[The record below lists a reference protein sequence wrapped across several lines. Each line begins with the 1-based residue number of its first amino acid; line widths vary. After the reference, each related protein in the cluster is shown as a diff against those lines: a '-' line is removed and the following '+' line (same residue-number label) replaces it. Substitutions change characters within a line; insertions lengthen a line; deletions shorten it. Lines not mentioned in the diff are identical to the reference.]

1 MNITLHSRI
10 SIVPIDIHKDKKHYI
25 VEDKLTGE
33 FYEMPEICIEAINRI
48 NQGFRLGEI
57 ETTLMGKFP
66 KEEVNLIDF
75 ANQLFE
81 MELIDQIDGVRI
93 EKKQISNEQSEMLWV
108 SPKLGK
114 FFFNKFTVQIY
125 SVIFVLN
132 IAIFIVNPSLFPRR
146 DDIFVFDIMFVNV
159 IVWMSFSFLFVL
171 IHEFGHVLAIRA
183 HNLPTKMEIGHRM
196 FFVVLL
202 TDMSAIWKLPP
213 KDRNILFLGG
223 LYFDSVLLFI
233 ALIVQ
238 LFFSNGPFLIVGLMQ
253 LATFDIVLR
262 MIFQCC
268 IYMKTDLYFLFEN
281 VSGCYNLMEN
291 AKHAIRKQL
300 SFLKLKPMD
309 EEDEVVFAGEKM
321 AVNTYTIFYFLG
333 FMVTIVLYFMYFIP
347 QMIQVGIKLLPGFV
361 QPPTSLLFW
370 DALVFSLQV
379 GIFISF
385 LLYSWRKKYLLNK
398 M

>member
-1 MNITLHSRI
+1 MNITLHSHI

-48 NQGFRLGEI
+48 NQGFPLGEI
-57 ETTLMGKFP
+57 ETTLMGEFP
-66 KEEVNLIDF
+66 KEEVNLVDF

-81 MELIDQIDGVRI
+81 LELIDQIDGVRI
-93 EKKQISNEQSEMLWV
+93 EKRQISNEQSGMLWV

-114 FFFNKFTVQIY
+114 FFFNKFTVLLY
-125 SVIFVLN
+125 SVIYVLN
-132 IAIFIVNPSLFPRR
+132 IAMFIVYPSLFPHR
-146 DDIFVFDIMFVNV
+146 DDIFVFDTMIVNV
-159 IVWMSFSFLFVL
+159 IFWMSISFLFVL

-196 FFVVLL
+196 LFVVLL

-213 KDRNILFLGG
+213 KERNILFLGG

-233 ALIVQ
+233 ALNVQ
-238 LFFSNGPFLIVGLMQ
+238 LLFPNGSNFIIGLMH

-268 IYMKTDLYFLFEN
+268 IYMKTDLYFVFEN

-291 AKHAIRKQL
+291 AKHAIRKRL

-309 EEDEVVFAGEKM
+309 EVVFAGEKR
-321 AVNTYTIFYFLG
+321 VVTTYTIFYFLG
-333 FMVTIVLYFMYFIP
+333 FVVTIVLYFMYFIP
-347 QMIQVGIKLLPGFV
+347 QVIYVGKQLLPGFV
-361 QPPTSLLFW
+361 EPPTSLLFW
-370 DALVFSLQV
+370 DALVFSMQV
-379 GIFISF
+379 SIFIIL
-385 LLYSWRKKYLLNK
+385 LLYSWRKKYLYNR

>member
-48 NQGFRLGEI
+48 NQGFSLGEI
-57 ETTLMGKFP
+57 ETTLIEKFP
-66 KEEVNLIDF
+66 KEEVNLVDF

-81 MELIDQIDGVRI
+81 LELIDQIDGVRI
-93 EKKQISNEQSEMLWV
+93 EKKQISNEQSGMLWV
-108 SPKLGK
+108 SPRIGK
-114 FFFNKFTVQIY
+114 FFFNKFTVLLY
-125 SVIFVLN
+125 SVIFLLN
-132 IAIFIVNPSLFPRR
+132 IALFIVYPSLFPHR
-146 DDIFVFDIMFVNV
+146 DDIFFFDIMFVNV
-159 IVWMSFSFLFVL
+159 IFWMSFSFLFVL

-223 LYFDSVLLFI
+223 MYFDSVLLFI
-233 ALIVQ
+233 ALLVQ
-238 LFFSNGPFLIVGLMQ
+238 LLFPNGSNFIIGLTH

-268 IYMKTDLYFLFEN
+268 IHMKTDLYFVFEN

-291 AKHAIRKQL
+291 AKHAITKRL

-309 EEDEVVFAGEKM
+309 EIVFAGEKR
-321 AVNTYTIFYFLG
+321 VVTTYTIFYFLG
-333 FMVTIVLYFMYFIP
+333 FVVTIVLYSMYFIP
-347 QMIQVGIKLLPGFV
+347 QVVHVGEQILPGFV

-370 DALVFSLQV
+370 DAVVFSLQV
-379 GIFISF
+379 SIFIIL
-385 LLYSWRKKYLLNK
+385 LLYSWRKKYLLKK

>member
-1 MNITLHSRI
+1 MNITLHSSI

-48 NQGFRLGEI
+48 NQGFPLGEI
-57 ETTLMGKFP
+57 ESTLMEKFP
-66 KEEVNLIDF
+66 KEEVNLVDF
-75 ANQLFE
+75 ANQLLE
-81 MELIDQIDGVRI
+81 LELIDQIDGVTI
-93 EKKQISNEQSEMLWV
+93 EKKQISNEQSGMLWV
-108 SPKLGK
+108 SPRMGK
-114 FFFNKFTVQIY
+114 FFFNKFTVLLY
-125 SVIFVLN
+125 SVIFLLN
-132 IAIFIVNPSLFPRR
+132 IALFIVFPSLFPHR

-159 IVWMSFSFLFVL
+159 IVWMSLSFLFVL
-171 IHEFGHVLAIRA
+171 IHEFGHVLAIRS

-196 FFVVLL
+196 LFVVLL

-238 LFFSNGPFLIVGLMQ
+238 LLFPNGSNFIIGLMHF
-253 LATFDIVLR
+253 AAFDIVLR

-291 AKHAIRKQL
+291 AKHALKKRL
-300 SFLKLKPMD
+300 SFLNLKSI
-309 EEDEVVFAGEKM
+309 DEVVFAGEKR
-321 AVNTYTIFYFLG
+321 VVSTYTIFYFLG
-333 FMVTIVLYFMYFIP
+333 FVVTIVLYFLYFIP
-347 QMIQVGIKLLPGFV
+347 QVIQMGKQLLPGFLK
-361 QPPTSLLFW
+361 PPTSLLFW
-370 DALVFSLQV
+370 DALIFSLQV
-379 GIFISF
+379 SIFIIL
-385 LLYSWRKKYLLNK
+385 LLYSWRKKYLLHK
-398 M
+398 V

>member
-1 MNITLHSRI
+1 MNITLHSHI

-33 FYEMPEICIEAINRI
+33 FFEMPEICIEAINMM
-48 NQGFRLGEI
+48 NQGLPLGEI
-57 ETTLMGKFP
+57 ETTLLGKFA
-66 KEEVNLIDF
+66 KDEVDLVDF

-81 MELIDQIDGVRI
+81 MELIDQIDGNKI
-93 EKKQISNEQSEMLWV
+93 EKKQISKEPSGMLWV
-108 SPKLGK
+108 SPKLGR
-114 FFFNKFTVQIY
+114 FFFNKFTVLLY
-125 SVIFVLN
+125 SVILVLN
-132 IAIFIVNPSLFPRR
+132 IVIFFVNPSLFPHR
-146 DDIFVFDIMFVNV
+146 DDIFVFDIMVVN
-159 IVWMSFSFLFVL
+159 IIFWMAFSFLFVL
-171 IHEFGHVLAIRA
+171 FHEFGHVLAIRA

-202 TDMSAIWKLPP
+202 TDMSSIWRLPS
-213 KDRNILFLGG
+213 KDRNILFLAG
-223 LYFDSVLLFI
+223 LYFDSILLFLAI
-233 ALIVQ
+233 ISQ
-238 LFFSNGPFLIVGLMQ
+238 LLFPNSSEFIIGLMH

-268 IYMKTDLYFLFEN
+268 IYMKTDLYYVFEN

-291 AKHAIRKQL
+291 AKQTIRKRF
-300 SFLKLKPMD
+300 SFLKSKQQMD
-309 EEDEVVFAGEKM
+309 EVIFLGEKRT
-321 AVNTYTIFYFLG
+321 VSFYTLLYFLG
-333 FMVTIVLYFMYFIP
+333 FVITIFLYFNYFIP
-347 QMIQVGIKLLPGFV
+347 AMIHMGDQVLPGFV

-379 GIFISF
+379 SIFIIL